1 MEEEVFEEFRKLD
14 DLSRLLYFQS
24 FSKKTGERKSQ
35 RDFVRFYA
43 PRFFRSDFPLRN
55 LPPKEDF

>member
-24 FSKKTGERKSQ
+24 FSKKRARGNPSEISFDSTP
-35 RDFVRFYA
+35 RDFSVRTS
-43 PRFFRSDFPLRN
+43 R
-55 LPPKEDF
+55 